1 MSPDAGDYGGM
12 HEGGWMLL
20 GGKWFYLNPVHDD
33 TYGCQLQGWQQSNGS
48 WFFMQLATDPAEGW
62 MLTGRQYLPE
72 DSTNPLSPKHWYY
85 LDTGDGHMLT
95 NVTIDGHTYGADG
108 REIGT

>member
-1 MSPDAGDYGGM
+1 MDAAGQTGKPKKI
-12 HEGGWMLL
+12 HVCCVIAVPEGIEFV
-20 GGKWFYLNPVHDD
+20 KK
-33 TYGCQLQGWQQSNGS
+33 S
-48 WFFMQLATDPAEGW
+48 
-62 MLTGRQYLPE
+62 LPE

-85 LDTGDGHMLT
+85 LDTSDGHMLT